1 MISFSLCLLSNLRGE
16 GVNLF
21 PTLFSSTSS
30 VFRRA
35 GKCQRAS
42 VPPPFLPPPGLSSSV
57 SRVWILGAV
66 YTHRV
71 VLGEG
76 DSPFTLLS
84 DCSLGL
90 LKGFRNISG
99 FPTEQRRNI
108 YCKFGKC
115 LRGPAREGI
124 IQVWRQAGLHKFKSW
139 PPVHEVWPWAGYLSE
154 PLLPHP
160 QTRGYGDV
168 VTEASGVERGAG
180 RASQWCW
187 GSSVAVDA
195 TVCVSGYPASVSR
208 HGKSE
213 PRSRSPLQPLQ
224 FVHGE
229 TEGWRHEGFAG
240 ITGRLDQVAYTCAG
254 TSFLSSS
261 LVSLEDGF

>member
-1 MISFSLCLLSNLRGE
+1 M
-16 GVNLF
+16 
-21 PTLFSSTSS
+21 
-30 VFRRA
+30 
-35 GKCQRAS
+35 
-42 VPPPFLPPPGLSSSV
+42 
-57 SRVWILGAV
+57 
-66 YTHRV
+66 
-71 VLGEG
+71 GEG